1 MHLPRKWLASLAT
14 VVCLAGLANA
24 QCCPTWPIPRAP
36 DMCGPGYYYWNC
48 QGYLYGPYHN
58 VYPCFPPHNGFIP
71 GPSGGGGAQ
80 ANQHFMAAMQAYQK
94 RGMMPGYSAIQQQMG
109 QQQPGG
115 YPGFWTHPAVRSPR
129 DFFMYGDD
137 PASSPY
143 RYGGAGG
150 SPSTTDRVVPSSMPG
165 R

>member
-1 MHLPRKWLASLAT
+1 MSLFRSWLASLA
-14 VVCLAGLANA
+14 VAVILAAQANA
-24 QCCPTWPIPRAP
+24 QCYTWPIPRAP

-58 VYPCFPPHNGFIP
+58 VYPPFPPHNGFIP
-71 GPSGGGGAQ
+71 GPSAQGGAQ
-80 ANQHFMAAMQAYQK
+80 GQAGNQHFAAAMQAYQK
-94 RGMMPGYSAIQQQMG
+94 RGMMPGYSVLQQQQMPP
-109 QQQPGG
+109 QQPGG
-115 YPGFWTHPAVRSPR
+115 YPGFWSHPAVRSPR
-129 DFFMYGDD
+129 DFFMYGED

-150 SPSTTDRVVPSSMPG
+150 SPSTTDRVAP